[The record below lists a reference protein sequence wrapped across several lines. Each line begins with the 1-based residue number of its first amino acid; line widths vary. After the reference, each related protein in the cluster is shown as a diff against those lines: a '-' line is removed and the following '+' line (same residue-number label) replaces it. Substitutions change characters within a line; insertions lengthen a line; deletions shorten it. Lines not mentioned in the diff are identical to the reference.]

1 MRVLLITILFINVL
15 FAHVCIVSAVN
26 GEVFIKK
33 NNQLIPIH
41 LGDKLNKT
49 DTIITKNGIL
59 QIIFKDK
66 TAITI
71 GKNSNFS
78 IQKYIFDTKNK
89 KNNIAKFSTTKGLFK
104 IITGKIGE
112 LNPKKFK
119 VKTPNSTIGIRG
131 TIIVLHTT
139 PKLDKVA
146 CLGGKIIVYSN
157 YTHKYVIINPGYMTM
172 VKPHKSPEKP
182 KPVVKIEIPKTTTKK
197 EKYKN
202 QYKLSTPIEEAI
214 QENNNANKINNTK
227 VEYLYKSSSLSYG
240 YYLDK
245 NNKPTDIWLK
255 GSKAPSYLLN
265 LIFSSNIKATY
276 TGKAGA
282 IFNNEK
288 LVGNIKATIDFD
300 KKTIN
305 GNLDLQNDK
314 KWKFDFSSKVYEHG
328 FDTSLVSDK
337 TSEVKGEGS
346 IDGKFYNKGDKIG
359 GHFNINTDSGTAKG
373 VYGAATSIKNIR

>member
-1 MRVLLITILFINVL
+1 MRVLLIAILFINVL

-26 GEVFIKK
+26 GEVFVKK
-33 NNQLIPIH
+33 NNKLIPVH
-41 LGDKLNKT
+41 LGDKIDKT

-59 QIIFKDK
+59 QIIFTDK

-78 IQKYIFDTKNK
+78 IQKYIFDTKHTKQNS
-89 KNNIAKFSTTKGLFK
+89 AKFSTTKGLFK

-131 TIIVLHTT
+131 TIIVLNTT

-146 CLGGKIIVYSN
+146 CLGGKVIVYSN
-157 YTHKYVIINPGYMTM
+157 YTRKYVIINPGYMTV

-182 KPVVKIEIPKTTTKK
+182 KPVVKIEIPKTTAKK
-197 EKYKN
+197 EKRKQQN
-202 QYKLSTPIEEAI
+202 KLKTPIEEAI
-214 QENNNANKINNTK
+214 QENNNADKINNTK
-227 VEYLYKSSSLSYG
+227 IEYVYKSSSLSYG

-245 NNKPTDIWLK
+245 NNNPTDIWLEGK
-255 GSKAPSYLLN
+255 KAPSYLLDI
-265 LIFSSNIKATY
+265 IFSSNIKATY
-276 TGKAGA
+276 TGKANA

-288 LVGNIKATIDFD
+288 LLGSVKATIDFD

-305 GNLDLQNDK
+305 GNLDLQNTK
-314 KWKFDFSSKVYEHG
+314 NWKFNFSSKIYEHG

-337 TSEVKGEGS
+337 TSDIKGEGS

-359 GHFNINTDSGTAKG
+359 GHFNINTDNGTAKG